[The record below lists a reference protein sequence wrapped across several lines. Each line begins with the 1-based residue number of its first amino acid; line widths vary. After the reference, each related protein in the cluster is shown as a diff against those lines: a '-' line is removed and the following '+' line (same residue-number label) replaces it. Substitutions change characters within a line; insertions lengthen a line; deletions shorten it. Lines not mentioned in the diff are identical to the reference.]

1 MEWESNLCH
10 EKQQIGCKNS
20 TSDGYMQQKT
30 PTTECVVFMDGLHL
44 RVKDYITLTL
54 WVENPIICKMQRLAS
69 MECTSEDTENVTI
82 FLQNFLAILCEVKK
96 DPNYMWKPRMIMADE
111 NGANKRAVGNAL
123 GEDMRRRTV
132 SCQWHFLG
140 CAKKVL
146 HRIDV
151 QVCDDFMKLCNLL
164 VKNAVTK
171 NAYEEYHIKLE
182 MICIHNN
189 VKSWINFWHKR
200 RFHFVSTFRGLFMPR
215 VNLAEAG
222 QAGMRCQQSHKLL
235 ALVDAAY
242 KDISAQMW
250 QDELYR
256 ATIENCTTERSWAHN
271 QAQKIADEHRAQENR
286 VPQYLA
292 DLQNGDPWLE
302 ETIIDNLNE
311 FEPEENSGHDFT
323 STSKCGHGCGRGG

>member
-1 MEWESNLCH
+1 M
-10 EKQQIGCKNS
+10 
-20 TSDGYMQQKT
+20 
-30 PTTECVVFMDGLHL
+30 TECIVFMDGLHL

-54 WVENPIICKMQRLAS
+54 WVENSIICKMQRLAS

-96 DPNYMWKPRMIMADE
+96 DPNYMWKPHMIMADE
-111 NGANKRAVGNAL
+111 NGANKRAVGNVL
-123 GEDMRRRTV
+123 GEDMRQRTV
-132 SCQWHFLG
+132 SCQWHFLR

-146 HRIDV
+146 HRIDI
-151 QVCDDFMKLCNLL
+151 QDHDDFMKLCNLL

-171 NAYEEYHIKLE
+171 NAYKEYHIKLE
-182 MICIHNN
+182 MICICNN

-200 RFHFVSTFRGLFMPR
+200 CFHFVSTFRGFFMPE

-256 ATIENCTTERSWAHN
+256 ATIENSTTERGWAHN
-271 QAQKIADEHRAQENR
+271 QAQKIADEHHAQENR
-286 VPQYLA
+286 VP
-292 DLQNGDPWLE
+292 
-302 ETIIDNLNE
+302 
-311 FEPEENSGHDFT
+311 
-323 STSKCGHGCGRGG
+323 